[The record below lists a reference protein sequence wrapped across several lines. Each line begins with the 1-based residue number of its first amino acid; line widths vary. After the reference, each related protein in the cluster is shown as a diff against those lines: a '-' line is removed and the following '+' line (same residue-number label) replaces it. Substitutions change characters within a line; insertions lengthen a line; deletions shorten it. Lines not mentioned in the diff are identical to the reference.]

1 MSVAPPAT
9 GRIGLIAGWG
19 RFPLLVADA
28 LRAQGREVVVVAIK
42 GEADP
47 ALREHADAFHWTGLI
62 QVGRMVEL
70 LKAEGCTT
78 CVMAGKVHKTAM
90 YARFRILRFRPDLTF
105 FRLWFRALTDRR
117 DDTLLGTFARFLQ
130 EHGITLLSSAE
141 LAPDLLA
148 PSGVLTRRAPTAEER
163 LDIAYGYR
171 VARELGRLDIGQSA
185 LVHERAV
192 LALEAI
198 EGTDAAIRRAGGLCP
213 RGGFTL
219 VKVAK
224 PDQDMRFDVPAFGP
238 LTVRTLADAGGAV
251 IAYEARR
258 TLLLDAEEAIALADA
273 RGVAIVGTTDED
285 VAALEADHRARVLD
299 ARRDLGAY
307 GRAAEG
313 GDQAEAGR
321 S

>member
-171 VARELGRLDIGQSA
+171 VARELGRRDIGQSA
-185 LVHERAV
+185 IVHERAV

-273 RGVAIVGTTDED
+273 RGVAIVGTTDDD

-313 GDQAEAGR
+313 GDEAEAGR

>member
-1 MSVAPPAT
+1 MA
-9 GRIGLIAGWG
+9 I
-19 RFPLLVADA
+19 
-28 LRAQGREVVVVAIK
+28 AIK

-47 ALREHADAFHWTGLI
+47 ALRDHVDAFHWTGLI

-90 YARFRILRFRPDLTF
+90 YSRFRILRYRPDLTF

-117 DDTLLGTFARFLQ
+117 DDTLLGTFARFLE
-130 EHGITLLSSAE
+130 EHGIELLSSAQ
-141 LAPDLLA
+141 LAPTLLA
-148 PSGVLTRRAPTAEER
+148 PRGPLTRRAPTSEES
-163 LDIAYGYR
+163 LDIAYGFR

-198 EGTDAAIRRAGGLCP
+198 EGTDAAIRRAGSLCP

-251 IAYEARR
+251 IAYEAHR
-258 TLLLDAEEAIALADA
+258 TLLLDADEAIALADA
-273 RGVAIVGTTDED
+273 RGVAIIGMTDED
-285 VAALEADHRARVLD
+285 VAALEAAHRARVQE
-299 ARRDLGAY
+299 ARKDLGTY
-307 GRAAEG
+307 GRAAVG
-313 GDQAEAGR
+313 GDEAEAGR
-321 S
+321 G

>member
-1 MSVAPPAT
+1 MVA
-9 GRIGLIAGWG
+9 I
-19 RFPLLVADA
+19 
-28 LRAQGREVVVVAIK
+28 AIK

-90 YARFRILRFRPDLTF
+90 YARFRILRYRPDLTF

-117 DDTLLGTFARFLQ
+117 DDTLLGTFARFLE
-130 EHGITLLSSAE
+130 EHGIELLSSAQ
-141 LAPDLLA
+141 LAPSLLA
-148 PSGVLTRRAPTAEER
+148 PRGPLTRRAPTPEEA
-163 LDIAYGYR
+163 LDIAYGFR

-198 EGTDAAIRRAGGLCP
+198 EGTDAAIRRAGSLCP

-251 IAYEARR
+251 IAYEAQR

-273 RGVAIVGTTDED
+273 RGVAIIGMTDED
-285 VAALEADHRARVLD
+285 VAALEATHRARVHE
-299 ARRDLGAY
+299 ARRDLGTY
-307 GRAAEG
+307 GRAADG
-313 GDQAEAGR
+313 GDEAEAGR
-321 S
+321 T

>member
-273 RGVAIVGTTDED
+273 RGVAIIGTTDED

>member
-1 MSVAPPAT
+1 M
-9 GRIGLIAGWG
+9 
-19 RFPLLVADA
+19 ADA
-28 LRAQGREVVVVAIK
+28 LRAQGKTVVVVAIK

-47 ALREHADAFHWTGLI
+47 ALRDHADAFHWTGLI

-70 LKAEGCTT
+70 LQAERCGT

-90 YARFRILRFRPDLTF
+90 YSRFRVLRYRPDLTF
-105 FRLWFRALTDRR
+105 FRLWFKALTDRR
-117 DDTLLGTFARFLQ
+117 DDTLLGTFARFLE

-141 LAPDLLA
+141 LAPTLLA
-148 PSGVLTRRAPTAEER
+148 PRGPLTRRTPTDEEA
-163 LDIAYGYR
+163 LDIAYGFR

-198 EGTDAAIRRAGGLCP
+198 EGTDQAIRRAGGLCP

-224 PDQDMRFDVPAFGP
+224 PNQDMRFDVPAFGP

-251 IAYEARR
+251 IAYEAHR

-285 VAALEADHRARVLD
+285 VAAIEEAHRARVVE
-299 ARRDLGAY
+299 ARGALGAY
-307 GRAAEG
+307 GKAAEG
-313 GDQAEAGR
+313 GDEAEAGR
-321 S
+321 G

>member
-185 LVHERAV
+185 IVHERAV

-273 RGVAIVGTTDED
+273 RGVAIVGTTDDD

-313 GDQAEAGR
+313 GDEAEAGR